1 MTIMRKLLKW
11 TVIVGVILFAA
22 LQFTNPART
31 NPPVDPAQTIEAH
44 TQMTPQVAAILD
56 RSCND
61 CHSNKTRWPWYSH
74 VAPVSWLVV
83 DDVNE
88 ARRAMN
94 FSEWG
99 RLDPDRQRK
108 KLQ

>member
-1 MTIMRKLLKW
+1 MRKILKW
-11 TVIVGVILFAA
+11 IAIILVIIFFG
-22 LQFTNPART
+22 LQFIRPAKT
-31 NPPVDPAQTIEAH
+31 NPPIDQAQTIEAQ
-44 TQMTPQVAAILD
+44 TQVTPQVEAILD

-61 CHSNKTRWPWYSH
+61 CHSNKTRWPWYSN

-88 ARRAMN
+88 ARRVLN

-108 KLQ
+108 KLPQ